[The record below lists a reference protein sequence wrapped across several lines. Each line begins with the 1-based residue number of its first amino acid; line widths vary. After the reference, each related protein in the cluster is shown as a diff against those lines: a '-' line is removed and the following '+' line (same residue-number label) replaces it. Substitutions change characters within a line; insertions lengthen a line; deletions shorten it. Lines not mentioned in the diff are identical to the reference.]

1 MDVVEDDVNFVK
13 EAKNPKKIEDSLSTN
28 CFIEKYYGDVTDIST
43 RQLIENEVIIVR
55 PDADPNEKMQFKIW
69 CDHPEEYVHLEEC
82 EFSQEDVNGNIIYQE
97 VFMRDGCVEDAWA
110 PFIDNSASRI
120 SPTINEDWFYMRPFV
135 TGCKSKWNIKCI
147 TASCKRGLEALN
159 KPAFDKHC
167 SISSTC
173 KNRNYFDSFLNPP
186 SNNGRRRR
194 NVAEDVAEKTVEE
207 VMFHP
212 CFYVDTTTTVF
223 CPAQNTCWTL
233 DQCAAQYPDD
243 YPNYVS
249 SSVPNDVSSSAPEK
263 ETNDDAALDGI
274 IETIKVLLVDHIED
288 IKNADEVDE
297 ETVFLKKITDQSK
310 LVLAATH
317 SIEEIV
323 DQLIAQVET
332 MKKKKD

>member
-1 MDVVEDDVNFVK
+1 MDEVDDEVIYEK
-13 EAKNPKKIEDSLSTN
+13 EAKNIRTEDSLSTN

-69 CDHPEEYVHLEEC
+69 CDHPDEYVHLEEC

-120 SPTINEDWFYMRPFV
+120 SPTINEDWFNMRPFV
-135 TGCKSKWNIKCI
+135 TGCKTKWNIKCI

-159 KPAFDKHC
+159 KDAFDKHC

-194 NVAEDVAEKTVEE
+194 NVAEDVAEDTVE
-207 VMFHP
+207 VKVFHP
-212 CFYVDTTTTVF
+212 CFNVDTTKPEF
-223 CPAQNTCWTL
+223 CVNQNTCWTL

-249 SSVPNDVSSSAPEK
+249 SPAPKK
-263 ETNDDAALDGI
+263 ETRESISNDDATLDDI
-274 IETIKVLLVDHIED
+274 IETIKDLLVDHIEEITKGGED
-288 IKNADEVDE
+288 DE
-297 ETVFLKKITDQSK
+297 ETVFLKKVTDQAK

-317 SIEEIV
+317 TIEDIV
-323 DQLIAQVET
+323 DQLIDQVDT